1 LQLARFEAGASAS
14 FTRIL
19 RRMRTFRAVLSYA
32 AVATALTLAL
42 LTLAPKAQA
51 FCGFYVSGADNKL
64 FADATQVVLMRDGM
78 RTVLSMQN
86 DYKGPPEKF
95 ALVIPV
101 PVILAKENV
110 KVLPR
115 EVFDK
120 VDKLGAPRLVEYWE
134 QDPCPSDSLGLSG
147 IGEGGGGFGSGIG
160 LGSVGG
166 LGRGT
171 DLGVKVEAKFDVGE
185 YEVVVLSA
193 KDASGLDTW
202 LKQEQYAI
210 PDGAEPYFKPY
221 IASGMKFFVAK
232 VDITKVK
239 FDAGRATLSPLRFH
253 YDSDKFALPVRL
265 GLINSSGKQDLIV
278 NIVAKNQRYE
288 VANYPNAFIPTN
300 LDVAEGARGQ
310 FGSFYAA
317 LFDKVLEKSPKA
329 VVTEYSW
336 DAGTCDP
343 CPGPTL
349 DGNDLATLGADVLPN
364 GTDGLRNSG
373 GGGSSTSVVRQG
385 TVNVQ
390 GKLPPE
396 VIQRIVRQRFPQI
409 RQCYDVA
416 RRANPNLAGTFEVK
430 ASIDATGA
438 VTKASAGAGTMT
450 DPAAQGCIVRA
461 FKALS
466 FPQPES
472 GTVEV
477 SFGLTLS
484 SNGPPSTASQSGLGL
499 SGIGGGGFGGR
510 MGAMGFS
517 TPYVLTRLHLR
528 YDRASLG
535 EDLVFRAAPAMV
547 GGREVRGN
555 NRALEQGASPS
566 STNNFQG
573 RYAIRH
579 PWKGAITCKEPRR
592 GVWGGPP
599 AGSAQPGPVAGQKL
613 AFVRRDAPLG
623 SFLTSALPE
632 LAVQPVAPIAS
643 ATATEAPAA
652 SASAQPVP
660 IGSVSAVADAAAA
673 APKAP
678 VVEKKGC
685 NAGTGATGDT
695 TTTGA
700 ALLALAMIVARRRR
714 VS

>member
-1 LQLARFEAGASAS
+1 
-14 FTRIL
+14 
-19 RRMRTFRAVLSYA
+19 MRTFRAVLSCA
-32 AVATALTLAL
+32 AVATAV
-42 LTLAPKAQA
+42 TLAPKAQA

-101 PVILAKENV
+101 PVVLAKENV

-147 IGEGGGGFGSGIG
+147 IGEGGGGFGTGTG
-160 LGSVGG
+160 RLGGAGG
-166 LGRGT
+166 PGT
-171 DLGVKVEAKFDVGE
+171 ADLGVKVEAKFDVGE

-202 LKQEQYAI
+202 LKQEHYAI

-288 VANYPNAFIPTN
+288 AANYPNAFIPTN
-300 LDVAEGARGQ
+300 IDVAEGARGQ

-364 GTDGLRNSG
+364 GTDGLRNP
-373 GGGSSTSVVRQG
+373 GGGSTVNVRQG
-385 TVNVQ
+385 AVSVQ

-396 VIQRIVRQRFPQI
+396 VVQRIVRQRFGRI
-409 RQCYDVA
+409 RLCYENA
-416 RRANPNLAGTFEVK
+416 LRANPSVAGTFEVK
-430 ASIDATGA
+430 ATIDGTGA
-438 VTKASAGAGTMT
+438 VTKTSEGAGTMT
-450 DPAAQGCIVRA
+450 DPAARACILRT
-461 FKALS
+461 FQQTS

-477 SFGLTLS
+477 SFGLTFS
-484 SNGPPSTASQSGLGL
+484 SNGPPPAAPQGLGL

-510 MGAMGFS
+510 MGSMGFS

-535 EDLVFRAAPAMV
+535 EDLVFRAATPVV

-632 LAVQPVAPIAS
+632 LAVQPVAPVAS
-643 ATATEAPAA
+643 AATTESPAA
-652 SASAQPVP
+652 SASAQPAP
-660 IGSVSAVADAAAA
+660 SGSANTLADAAAN
-673 APKAP
+673 APKTPA
-678 VVEKKGC
+678 VEKKGC
-685 NAGTGATGDT
+685 NAGTGAPGDT
-695 TTTGA
+695 ATTGA
-700 ALLALAMIVARRRR
+700 ALLALAMVVARRRR
-714 VS
+714 AS